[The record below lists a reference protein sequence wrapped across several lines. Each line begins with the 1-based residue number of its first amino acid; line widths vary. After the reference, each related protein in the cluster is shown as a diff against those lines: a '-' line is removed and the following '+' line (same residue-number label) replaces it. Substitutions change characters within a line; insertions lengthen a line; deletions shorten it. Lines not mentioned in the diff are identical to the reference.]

1 MKESLLGVRQELKE
15 ISLAQRSNQEE
26 KSIDIVNSRNNFG
39 ERKKTNGTKE
49 IGSSN
54 GNTKATPLFP
64 SSDDSD
70 EEEIK
75 NERQETHE
83 NDYCI
88 KIDLPSFSG
97 QLGIEQFLNRLS
109 VVE

>member
-1 MKESLLGVRQELKE
+1 MKESLLGVRQELKK

-54 GNTKATPLFP
+54 GNTKATPFFP
-64 SSDDSD
+64 SLDD
-70 EEEIK
+70 
-75 NERQETHE
+75 
-83 NDYCI
+83 
-88 KIDLPSFSG
+88 
-97 QLGIEQFLNRLS
+97 
-109 VVE
+109 